1 MLGVSSLAELP
12 FSSLLGV
19 GSGWNVVTYSADT
32 WTTVTVGT
40 ETWTD
45 ITPSSDTW
53 IQQG

>member
-1 MLGVSSLAELP
+1 MFGMYAFSEAP
-12 FSSLLGV
+12 FSSLV
-19 GSGWNVVTYSADT
+19 GLSSGWTPTIPGIET
-32 WTTVTVGT
+32 WTPVTAGT